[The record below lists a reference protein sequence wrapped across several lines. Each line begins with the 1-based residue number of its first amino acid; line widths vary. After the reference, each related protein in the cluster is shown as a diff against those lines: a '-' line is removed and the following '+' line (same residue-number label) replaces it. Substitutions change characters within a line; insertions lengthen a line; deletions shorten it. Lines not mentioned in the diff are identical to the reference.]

1 MEAGSLAQLSSD
13 CGFSHVQVGH
23 CEEVGMSDTWEV
35 AVGTIAIVLGEFK
48 GGSTFLKLMI
58 LIDDKI
64 GWVYPDELYPV

>member
-1 MEAGSLAQLSSD
+1 MISSEGGYD
-13 CGFSHVQVGH
+13 FVQIGH
-23 CEEVGMSDTWEV
+23 CEAAGASDTWEV

-64 GWVYPDELYPV
+64 GWVYPDELYPVHLEK